1 VYSTK
6 LERAGELL
14 TAAKQY
20 LYWLQT
26 PEGRHP
32 EWDSIVFVRD
42 NEKQLS
48 VSANGKPP
56 QTIFARPKN
65 PDTCRGDAFKARS
78 RFAQP
83 LRGCG
88 SAASPL
94 RGFAQPLRGC
104 GCGF

>member
-1 VYSTK
+1 MAAIALAAGSGVGVNTCLACVYSTK

-32 EWDSIVFVRD
+32 EWESIVFVRD

-65 PDTCRGDAFKARS
+65 PDTCRGDAFKAR
-78 RFAQP
+78 
-83 LRGCG
+83 
-88 SAASPL
+88 AAPIVPHAL
-94 RGFAQPLRGC
+94 
-104 GCGF
+104 